1 MSKIS
6 EEEIQKILPIKGP
19 SFQEV
24 KNFLEKY
31 NNEYIVIKCGGSV
44 LIDKNLFNN
53 FINDISILNKLG
65 FIPVVIHGGGKRISN
80 KLNDVGI
87 KSNFIN
93 GLRVTDQNIINI
105 VEKVL
110 IEFNKDIGESLNI
123 KSSEATQINSKKS
136 NVINVV
142 PENKELG
149 FVGIPKRINTEIIED
164 LIRNNKIPVVAPLG
178 LDEKNQVYN
187 INGDTAAGAIA
198 KSLKSRRLLLMTN
211 VEGVLDKEKK
221 DTAGAIRKMA
231 AIFAADVVGYSKLM
245 ASNEKLTLFRLKE
258 TRKITDKIIHQLNGR
273 IFSTAGD
280 SIMAEFASPVDA
292 MEAAISIQKEVSK
305 KAKEIQDNIT
315 IEFRIGINLGDI
327 MTQDNNLYGDNV
339 NIAARLEAIAPV
351 GEITVSEKVYSE
363 VEDKVDVTFKYQGEK
378 KLKNISKKIKVY
390 TSQITTDKKKSVKFQ
405 KKPYI
410 IAAIIALFMVVGGV
424 FYFLNNKSSND
435 IEYTDNSKSVLESF
449 RTDQEGLPTNNNAS
463 SNIVFVALMEFQNQS
478 KVLTGQKIEN
488 ISKLFSE
495 KLFEEEKI
503 SIVKTPQG
511 SENLN
516 PPEVMLIATESNA
529 SFVVNGIISDENNS
543 SFLNLKIYEAKRG
556 SLIINQ
562 KISVDENN
570 SSLIDFTSNFKKDI
584 LKK

>member
-1 MSKIS
+1 MS
-6 EEEIQKILPIKGP
+6 E
-19 SFQEV
+19 
-24 KNFLEKY
+24 
-31 NNEYIVIKCGGSV
+31 
-44 LIDKNLFNN
+44 
-53 FINDISILNKLG
+53 
-65 FIPVVIHGGGKRISN
+65 SN
-80 KLNDVGI
+80 K
-87 KSNFIN
+87 
-93 GLRVTDQNIINI
+93 NI
-105 VEKVL
+105 
-110 IEFNKDIGESLNI
+110 
-123 KSSEATQINSKKS
+123 
-136 NVINVV
+136 
-142 PENKELG
+142 
-149 FVGIPKRINTEIIED
+149 
-164 LIRNNKIPVVAPLG
+164 
-178 LDEKNQVYN
+178 Y
-187 INGDTAAGAIA
+187 
-198 KSLKSRRLLLMTN
+198 
-211 VEGVLDKEKK
+211 VLDKEKK

-258 TRKITDKIIHQLNGR
+258 TRKITDKIIHELNGR

-292 MEAAISIQKEVSK
+292 MEAAISIQKEISK

-351 GEITVSEKVYSE
+351 GEITISEKVYLE
-363 VEDKVDVTFKYQGEK
+363 VEDKVDISFKYQGEK

-390 TSQITTDKKKSVKFQ
+390 TSQMTTDKKKSLKFQ

-410 IAAIIALFMVVGGV
+410 IAAIIALFIVVGGV

-449 RTDQEGLPTNNNAS
+449 RTDQESLPNNNNAS
-463 SNIVFVALMEFQNQS
+463 SNIVFVALMDFQNQS
-478 KVLTGQKIEN
+478 KILTGQEIEN

-529 SFVVNGIISDENNS
+529 SFVVNGIISDENNA

-562 KISVDENN
+562 KISISQNN
-570 SSLIDFTSNFKKDI
+570 GDLIDFTSNFKKDI

>member
-1 MSKIS
+1 MS
-6 EEEIQKILPIKGP
+6 E
-19 SFQEV
+19 
-24 KNFLEKY
+24 
-31 NNEYIVIKCGGSV
+31 
-44 LIDKNLFNN
+44 
-53 FINDISILNKLG
+53 
-65 FIPVVIHGGGKRISN
+65 SN
-80 KLNDVGI
+80 K
-87 KSNFIN
+87 
-93 GLRVTDQNIINI
+93 NI
-105 VEKVL
+105 
-110 IEFNKDIGESLNI
+110 
-123 KSSEATQINSKKS
+123 
-136 NVINVV
+136 
-142 PENKELG
+142 
-149 FVGIPKRINTEIIED
+149 
-164 LIRNNKIPVVAPLG
+164 
-178 LDEKNQVYN
+178 Y
-187 INGDTAAGAIA
+187 
-198 KSLKSRRLLLMTN
+198 
-211 VEGVLDKEKK
+211 VLDKEKK

-258 TRKITDKIIHQLNGR
+258 TRKITDKIIQELNGR

-292 MEAAISIQKEVSK
+292 MEAAISIQKEVST

-351 GEITVSEKVYSE
+351 GEITISEKVYLE
-363 VEDKVDVTFKYQGEK
+363 VEDKVDISFKYQGEK

-390 TSQITTDKKKSVKFQ
+390 TSQMTTDKKKSLKFQ

-410 IAAIIALFMVVGGV
+410 IAAIIALFIVVGGV

-449 RTDQEGLPTNNNAS
+449 RTDQESLPNNNNAS
-463 SNIVFVALMEFQNQS
+463 SNIVFVALMDFQNQS
-478 KVLTGQKIEN
+478 KILTGQEIEN

-529 SFVVNGIISDENNS
+529 SFVVNGIISDENNA

-562 KISVDENN
+562 KISISQNN
-570 SSLIDFTSNFKKDI
+570 GDLIDFTSNFKKDI

>member
-1 MSKIS
+1 MS
-6 EEEIQKILPIKGP
+6 E
-19 SFQEV
+19 
-24 KNFLEKY
+24 
-31 NNEYIVIKCGGSV
+31 
-44 LIDKNLFNN
+44 
-53 FINDISILNKLG
+53 
-65 FIPVVIHGGGKRISN
+65 SN
-80 KLNDVGI
+80 K
-87 KSNFIN
+87 
-93 GLRVTDQNIINI
+93 NI
-105 VEKVL
+105 
-110 IEFNKDIGESLNI
+110 
-123 KSSEATQINSKKS
+123 
-136 NVINVV
+136 
-142 PENKELG
+142 
-149 FVGIPKRINTEIIED
+149 
-164 LIRNNKIPVVAPLG
+164 
-178 LDEKNQVYN
+178 Y
-187 INGDTAAGAIA
+187 
-198 KSLKSRRLLLMTN
+198 
-211 VEGVLDKEKK
+211 VLDKEKK

-258 TRKITDKIIHQLNGR
+258 TRKITDKIIQELNGR

-305 KAKEIQDNIT
+305 KAKEVQDNIT

-351 GEITVSEKVYSE
+351 GEITVSEKVYLE
-363 VEDKVDVTFKYQGEK
+363 VEDKVDITFKYQGEK

-390 TSQITTDKKKSVKFQ
+390 TSQMTTNKKKSVKFQ
-405 KKPYI
+405 KKSYI
-410 IAAIIALFMVVGGV
+410 IMAIISSLLIASGA

-449 RTDQEGLPTNNNAS
+449 RSDQESLPNNNNAS
-463 SNIVFVALMEFQNQS
+463 SNIIFVALMEFQNQS
-478 KVLTGQKIEN
+478 KILTGQEIEN

-495 KLFEEEKI
+495 QVFEEAKI

-529 SFVVNGIISDENNS
+529 SFVINGIVSDENNS

-562 KISVDENN
+562 KIPISENN
-570 SSLIDFTSNFKKDI
+570 GNLIDFTSNFKKDI

>member
-1 MSKIS
+1 MS
-6 EEEIQKILPIKGP
+6 E
-19 SFQEV
+19 
-24 KNFLEKY
+24 
-31 NNEYIVIKCGGSV
+31 
-44 LIDKNLFNN
+44 
-53 FINDISILNKLG
+53 
-65 FIPVVIHGGGKRISN
+65 SN
-80 KLNDVGI
+80 K
-87 KSNFIN
+87 
-93 GLRVTDQNIINI
+93 NI
-105 VEKVL
+105 
-110 IEFNKDIGESLNI
+110 
-123 KSSEATQINSKKS
+123 
-136 NVINVV
+136 
-142 PENKELG
+142 
-149 FVGIPKRINTEIIED
+149 
-164 LIRNNKIPVVAPLG
+164 
-178 LDEKNQVYN
+178 Y
-187 INGDTAAGAIA
+187 
-198 KSLKSRRLLLMTN
+198 
-211 VEGVLDKEKK
+211 VLDKEKK

-258 TRKITDKIIHQLNGR
+258 TRKITDKIIHELNGR

-351 GEITVSEKVYSE
+351 GEITVSEKVYLE
-363 VEDKVDVTFKYQGEK
+363 VEDKVDISFKYQGEK

-390 TSQITTDKKKSVKFQ
+390 TSQMTTDKKKSVKFQ

-410 IAAIIALFMVVGGV
+410 ISAIIALFMVVGGV

-449 RTDQEGLPTNNNAS
+449 RTDQESLPNNNNAS

-478 KVLTGQKIEN
+478 KILTGQEIEN

-562 KISVDENN
+562 KISIDENN
-570 SSLIDFTSNFKKDI
+570 GNLIDFTSNFKKDI

>member
-1 MSKIS
+1 MS
-6 EEEIQKILPIKGP
+6 E
-19 SFQEV
+19 
-24 KNFLEKY
+24 
-31 NNEYIVIKCGGSV
+31 
-44 LIDKNLFNN
+44 
-53 FINDISILNKLG
+53 
-65 FIPVVIHGGGKRISN
+65 SN
-80 KLNDVGI
+80 K
-87 KSNFIN
+87 
-93 GLRVTDQNIINI
+93 
-105 VEKVL
+105 
-110 IEFNKDIGESLNI
+110 
-123 KSSEATQINSKKS
+123 
-136 NVINVV
+136 NV
-142 PENKELG
+142 
-149 FVGIPKRINTEIIED
+149 
-164 LIRNNKIPVVAPLG
+164 
-178 LDEKNQVYN
+178 Y
-187 INGDTAAGAIA
+187 
-198 KSLKSRRLLLMTN
+198 
-211 VEGVLDKEKK
+211 VLDKEKK

-258 TRKITDKIIHQLNGR
+258 TRKITDKIIQELNGR

-351 GEITVSEKVYSE
+351 GEITVSEKVYLE
-363 VEDKVDVTFKYQGEK
+363 VEDKVDITFKYQGEK

-390 TSQITTDKKKSVKFQ
+390 TSQMTTDKKKSVKFQ
-405 KKPYI
+405 NKPYI
-410 IAAIIALFMVVGGV
+410 ILAIISLSLIIGGA
-424 FYFLNNKSSND
+424 FYFLNNKASND

-449 RTDQEGLPTNNNAS
+449 RNDQESLPNNNNVS
-463 SNIVFVALMEFQNQS
+463 SNIIFVALMEFQNQS
-478 KVLTGQKIEN
+478 KVLTGQEIEN

-495 KLFEEEKI
+495 YLFEEEKI

-529 SFVVNGIISDENNS
+529 AFVVNGIISDENNS

-562 KISVDENN
+562 KISIGENN
-570 SSLIDFTSNFKKDI
+570 GNLIDFTSSFKEDI

>member
-1 MSKIS
+1 MS
-6 EEEIQKILPIKGP
+6 ETN
-19 SFQEV
+19 
-24 KNFLEKY
+24 KNIY
-31 NNEYIVIKCGGSV
+31 
-44 LIDKNLFNN
+44 
-53 FINDISILNKLG
+53 
-65 FIPVVIHGGGKRISN
+65 
-80 KLNDVGI
+80 
-87 KSNFIN
+87 
-93 GLRVTDQNIINI
+93 
-105 VEKVL
+105 
-110 IEFNKDIGESLNI
+110 
-123 KSSEATQINSKKS
+123 
-136 NVINVV
+136 
-142 PENKELG
+142 
-149 FVGIPKRINTEIIED
+149 
-164 LIRNNKIPVVAPLG
+164 
-178 LDEKNQVYN
+178 
-187 INGDTAAGAIA
+187 
-198 KSLKSRRLLLMTN
+198 
-211 VEGVLDKEKK
+211 VLDKEKK

-258 TRKITDKIIHQLNGR
+258 TRKITDKIIQELNGR

-292 MEAAISIQKEVSK
+292 MEAAISIQKEVSR
-305 KAKEIQDNIT
+305 KAKETQDNII

-339 NIAARLEAIAPV
+339 NIAARLEAIAPL
-351 GEITVSEKVYSE
+351 GEITVSEKVYLE
-363 VEDKVDVTFKYQGEK
+363 VEDKVDITFKYQGEK

-390 TSQITTDKKKSVKFQ
+390 TSQMTSNKKKSVKFQ
-405 KKPYI
+405 NKPFI
-410 IAAIIALFMVVGGV
+410 IMTIISLSLIVGGA

-449 RTDQEGLPTNNNAS
+449 RNNQESAPYNNNVS
-463 SNIVFVALMEFQNQS
+463 SNIIFVALMEFQNQS
-478 KVLTGQKIEN
+478 KVLTGQEIEN

-495 KLFEEEKI
+495 YLFEEEKI

-529 SFVVNGIISDENNS
+529 AFVVNGIISDENNS

-562 KISVDENN
+562 KISIGENN
-570 SSLIDFTSNFKKDI
+570 GNLIDFTSSFKEDI

>member
-1 MSKIS
+1 MS
-6 EEEIQKILPIKGP
+6 E
-19 SFQEV
+19 
-24 KNFLEKY
+24 
-31 NNEYIVIKCGGSV
+31 
-44 LIDKNLFNN
+44 
-53 FINDISILNKLG
+53 
-65 FIPVVIHGGGKRISN
+65 SN
-80 KLNDVGI
+80 K
-87 KSNFIN
+87 
-93 GLRVTDQNIINI
+93 NI
-105 VEKVL
+105 
-110 IEFNKDIGESLNI
+110 
-123 KSSEATQINSKKS
+123 
-136 NVINVV
+136 
-142 PENKELG
+142 
-149 FVGIPKRINTEIIED
+149 
-164 LIRNNKIPVVAPLG
+164 
-178 LDEKNQVYN
+178 Y
-187 INGDTAAGAIA
+187 
-198 KSLKSRRLLLMTN
+198 
-211 VEGVLDKEKK
+211 VLDKEKK

-258 TRKITDKIIHQLNGR
+258 TRKITDKIIHELNGR

-292 MEAAISIQKEVSK
+292 MEAAISIQKEISK

-315 IEFRIGINLGDI
+315 IEFRVGINLGDI

-351 GEITVSEKVYSE
+351 GEITVSEKVYLE
-363 VEDKVDVTFKYQGEK
+363 VEDKVDISFKYQGEK

-390 TSQITTDKKKSVKFQ
+390 TSQMTADKKKSVKFQ

-410 IAAIIALFMVVGGV
+410 IFASIALFMVVGGV

-449 RTDQEGLPTNNNAS
+449 RTDQETLPNNNNAS

-478 KVLTGQKIEN
+478 KILTGQEIEN

-570 SSLIDFTSNFKKDI
+570 VGLIDFTSSFKKDI

>member
-1 MSKIS
+1 MS
-6 EEEIQKILPIKGP
+6 E
-19 SFQEV
+19 
-24 KNFLEKY
+24 
-31 NNEYIVIKCGGSV
+31 
-44 LIDKNLFNN
+44 
-53 FINDISILNKLG
+53 
-65 FIPVVIHGGGKRISN
+65 SN
-80 KLNDVGI
+80 K
-87 KSNFIN
+87 
-93 GLRVTDQNIINI
+93 NI
-105 VEKVL
+105 
-110 IEFNKDIGESLNI
+110 
-123 KSSEATQINSKKS
+123 
-136 NVINVV
+136 
-142 PENKELG
+142 
-149 FVGIPKRINTEIIED
+149 
-164 LIRNNKIPVVAPLG
+164 
-178 LDEKNQVYN
+178 Y
-187 INGDTAAGAIA
+187 
-198 KSLKSRRLLLMTN
+198 
-211 VEGVLDKEKK
+211 VLDKEKK
-221 DTAGAIRKMA
+221 DTSGAIRKMA

-258 TRKITDKIIHQLNGR
+258 TRKITDKIIHELNGR

-305 KAKEIQDNIT
+305 KAKEMQDNIT

-351 GEITVSEKVYSE
+351 GEITVSEKVYLE
-363 VEDKVDVTFKYQGEK
+363 VEDKVDITFKYQGEK

-390 TSQITTDKKKSVKFQ
+390 TSQMTTDKKKSVKFQ
-405 KKPYI
+405 KKSYI
-410 IAAIIALFMVVGGV
+410 ITAVIALFIVLGGV
-424 FYFLNNKSSND
+424 FYFLNNKSSNN

-449 RTDQEGLPTNNNAS
+449 RTDQESLPNNNNVA

-478 KVLTGQKIEN
+478 KILTGQEIEN

-495 KLFEEEKI
+495 QLFEEEKI

-562 KISVDENN
+562 KISISENN
-570 SSLIDFTSNFKKDI
+570 GNLIDFTSNFKKDI

>member
-1 MSKIS
+1 MS
-6 EEEIQKILPIKGP
+6 E
-19 SFQEV
+19 
-24 KNFLEKY
+24 
-31 NNEYIVIKCGGSV
+31 
-44 LIDKNLFNN
+44 
-53 FINDISILNKLG
+53 
-65 FIPVVIHGGGKRISN
+65 SN
-80 KLNDVGI
+80 K
-87 KSNFIN
+87 
-93 GLRVTDQNIINI
+93 NI
-105 VEKVL
+105 
-110 IEFNKDIGESLNI
+110 
-123 KSSEATQINSKKS
+123 
-136 NVINVV
+136 
-142 PENKELG
+142 
-149 FVGIPKRINTEIIED
+149 
-164 LIRNNKIPVVAPLG
+164 
-178 LDEKNQVYN
+178 Y
-187 INGDTAAGAIA
+187 
-198 KSLKSRRLLLMTN
+198 
-211 VEGVLDKEKK
+211 VLDKEKK

-258 TRKITDKIIHQLNGR
+258 TRKITDKIIHELNGR

-351 GEITVSEKVYSE
+351 GEITVSEKVYLE
-363 VEDKVDVTFKYQGEK
+363 VEDKVDISFKYQGEK

-390 TSQITTDKKKSVKFQ
+390 TSQMTTDKKKSVKFQ

-410 IAAIIALFMVVGGV
+410 ITAIIALFIVVGSV

-449 RTDQEGLPTNNNAS
+449 RTDQESLPNNNNAS

-478 KVLTGQKIEN
+478 KILTGQEIEN

-562 KISVDENN
+562 KISIDENN
-570 SSLIDFTSNFKKDI
+570 GNLIDFTSNFKKDI

>member
-1 MSKIS
+1 MS
-6 EEEIQKILPIKGP
+6 E
-19 SFQEV
+19 
-24 KNFLEKY
+24 
-31 NNEYIVIKCGGSV
+31 
-44 LIDKNLFNN
+44 
-53 FINDISILNKLG
+53 
-65 FIPVVIHGGGKRISN
+65 SN
-80 KLNDVGI
+80 K
-87 KSNFIN
+87 
-93 GLRVTDQNIINI
+93 NI
-105 VEKVL
+105 
-110 IEFNKDIGESLNI
+110 
-123 KSSEATQINSKKS
+123 
-136 NVINVV
+136 
-142 PENKELG
+142 
-149 FVGIPKRINTEIIED
+149 
-164 LIRNNKIPVVAPLG
+164 
-178 LDEKNQVYN
+178 Y
-187 INGDTAAGAIA
+187 
-198 KSLKSRRLLLMTN
+198 
-211 VEGVLDKEKK
+211 VLDKEKK

-258 TRKITDKIIHQLNGR
+258 TRKITDKIIHELNGR

-351 GEITVSEKVYSE
+351 GEITVSEKVYLE
-363 VEDKVDVTFKYQGEK
+363 VEDKVDISFKYQGEK

-390 TSQITTDKKKSVKFQ
+390 TSQMTTDKKKSVKFQ

-410 IAAIIALFMVVGGV
+410 ISAIIALFMVVGGV

-449 RTDQEGLPTNNNAS
+449 RTDQESLPNNNNAS

-478 KVLTGQKIEN
+478 KILTGQEIEN

-562 KISVDENN
+562 KISISENN
-570 SSLIDFTSNFKKDI
+570 GNLIDFTSNFKKDI

>member
-1 MSKIS
+1 MS
-6 EEEIQKILPIKGP
+6 E
-19 SFQEV
+19 
-24 KNFLEKY
+24 
-31 NNEYIVIKCGGSV
+31 
-44 LIDKNLFNN
+44 
-53 FINDISILNKLG
+53 
-65 FIPVVIHGGGKRISN
+65 SN
-80 KLNDVGI
+80 K
-87 KSNFIN
+87 
-93 GLRVTDQNIINI
+93 NI
-105 VEKVL
+105 
-110 IEFNKDIGESLNI
+110 
-123 KSSEATQINSKKS
+123 
-136 NVINVV
+136 
-142 PENKELG
+142 
-149 FVGIPKRINTEIIED
+149 
-164 LIRNNKIPVVAPLG
+164 
-178 LDEKNQVYN
+178 Y
-187 INGDTAAGAIA
+187 
-198 KSLKSRRLLLMTN
+198 
-211 VEGVLDKEKK
+211 VLDKEKK

-258 TRKITDKIIHQLNGR
+258 TRKITDKIIHELNGR

-292 MEAAISIQKEVSK
+292 MEAAISIQKEVTK

-351 GEITVSEKVYSE
+351 GEITVSEKVYLE

-390 TSQITTDKKKSVKFQ
+390 TSQMTTDKKKSVKFQ

-410 IAAIIALFMVVGGV
+410 IISIIALFLVVGGV
-424 FYFLNNKSSND
+424 FYFLNNQSSND

-449 RTDQEGLPTNNNAS
+449 RTDQESLPNNNNAS

-478 KVLTGQKIEN
+478 KILTGQEIEN

-495 KLFEEEKI
+495 KLFEEENI

-562 KISVDENN
+562 KIAIDENN
-570 SSLIDFTSNFKKDI
+570 GSLIDFTSNFKKDI

>member
-1 MSKIS
+1 MS
-6 EEEIQKILPIKGP
+6 E
-19 SFQEV
+19 
-24 KNFLEKY
+24 
-31 NNEYIVIKCGGSV
+31 
-44 LIDKNLFNN
+44 
-53 FINDISILNKLG
+53 
-65 FIPVVIHGGGKRISN
+65 SN
-80 KLNDVGI
+80 K
-87 KSNFIN
+87 
-93 GLRVTDQNIINI
+93 NI
-105 VEKVL
+105 
-110 IEFNKDIGESLNI
+110 
-123 KSSEATQINSKKS
+123 
-136 NVINVV
+136 
-142 PENKELG
+142 
-149 FVGIPKRINTEIIED
+149 
-164 LIRNNKIPVVAPLG
+164 
-178 LDEKNQVYN
+178 Y
-187 INGDTAAGAIA
+187 
-198 KSLKSRRLLLMTN
+198 
-211 VEGVLDKEKK
+211 VLDKEKK

-258 TRKITDKIIHQLNGR
+258 TRKITDKIIHELNGR

-292 MEAAISIQKEVSK
+292 MEAAISIQKEISK

-351 GEITVSEKVYSE
+351 GEITISEKVYLE
-363 VEDKVDVTFKYQGEK
+363 VEDKVDISFKYQGEK

-390 TSQITTDKKKSVKFQ
+390 TSQMTTDKKKSLKFQ

-410 IAAIIALFMVVGGV
+410 IAAIIALFIVVGGV

-449 RTDQEGLPTNNNAS
+449 RTDQESLPNNNNAS

-478 KVLTGQKIEN
+478 KILTGQEIEN

-529 SFVVNGIISDENNS
+529 SFVVNGIISDENNA

-562 KISVDENN
+562 KISISQNN
-570 SSLIDFTSNFKKDI
+570 GDLIDFTSNFKKDI

>member
-1 MSKIS
+1 MS
-6 EEEIQKILPIKGP
+6 E
-19 SFQEV
+19 
-24 KNFLEKY
+24 
-31 NNEYIVIKCGGSV
+31 
-44 LIDKNLFNN
+44 
-53 FINDISILNKLG
+53 
-65 FIPVVIHGGGKRISN
+65 SN
-80 KLNDVGI
+80 K
-87 KSNFIN
+87 
-93 GLRVTDQNIINI
+93 NI
-105 VEKVL
+105 
-110 IEFNKDIGESLNI
+110 
-123 KSSEATQINSKKS
+123 
-136 NVINVV
+136 
-142 PENKELG
+142 
-149 FVGIPKRINTEIIED
+149 
-164 LIRNNKIPVVAPLG
+164 
-178 LDEKNQVYN
+178 Y
-187 INGDTAAGAIA
+187 
-198 KSLKSRRLLLMTN
+198 
-211 VEGVLDKEKK
+211 VLDKEKK

-258 TRKITDKIIHQLNGR
+258 TRKITDKIIQELNGR

-351 GEITVSEKVYSE
+351 GEITVSEKVYLE
-363 VEDKVDVTFKYQGEK
+363 VEDKVDITFKYQGEK

-390 TSQITTDKKKSVKFQ
+390 TSQMTTDKKKSVKFQ
-405 KKPYI
+405 NKLYI
-410 IAAIIALFMVVGGV
+410 ILAIISLSLIIGGA
-424 FYFLNNKSSND
+424 FYFLNNKASND

-449 RTDQEGLPTNNNAS
+449 RNDQESLPNNNNVS
-463 SNIVFVALMEFQNQS
+463 SNIIFVALMEFQNQS
-478 KVLTGQKIEN
+478 KVLTGQEIEN

-495 KLFEEEKI
+495 YLFEEEKI

-529 SFVVNGIISDENNS
+529 AFVVNGIISDENNS

-562 KISVDENN
+562 KISIGENN
-570 SSLIDFTSNFKKDI
+570 GNLIDFTSSFKEDI

>member
-1 MSKIS
+1 MSKTN
-6 EEEIQKILPIKGP
+6 
-19 SFQEV
+19 
-24 KNFLEKY
+24 KNIY
-31 NNEYIVIKCGGSV
+31 
-44 LIDKNLFNN
+44 
-53 FINDISILNKLG
+53 
-65 FIPVVIHGGGKRISN
+65 
-80 KLNDVGI
+80 
-87 KSNFIN
+87 
-93 GLRVTDQNIINI
+93 
-105 VEKVL
+105 
-110 IEFNKDIGESLNI
+110 
-123 KSSEATQINSKKS
+123 
-136 NVINVV
+136 
-142 PENKELG
+142 
-149 FVGIPKRINTEIIED
+149 
-164 LIRNNKIPVVAPLG
+164 
-178 LDEKNQVYN
+178 
-187 INGDTAAGAIA
+187 
-198 KSLKSRRLLLMTN
+198 
-211 VEGVLDKEKK
+211 VLDKDKENKS
-221 DTAGAIRKMA
+221 TATRKMA

-258 TRKITDKIIHQLNGR
+258 TRKITDKIIQSLDGR

-292 MEAAISIQKEVSK
+292 MEAAITIQKEVST
-305 KAKEIQDNIT
+305 KAKEIKDNIT

-351 GEITVSEKVYSE
+351 GEITVSEKVYLE
-363 VEDKVDVTFKYQGEK
+363 VEDKVDVSFKYQGEK

-390 TSQITTDKKKSVKFQ
+390 TSQMTAVNKKSATFQ

-410 IAAIIALFMVVGGV
+410 IGAIFSLLVVIGGT
-424 FYFLNNKSSND
+424 FYFLTNKSSND

-449 RTDQEGLPTNNNAS
+449 RTEQDNVTNTNTAS
-463 SNIVFVALMEFQNQS
+463 SNIVYVALMEFQNQS
-478 KVLTGQKIEN
+478 RVLAGQEIES

-503 SIVKTPQG
+503 SIVQTPQG

-529 SFVVNGIISDENNS
+529 SFVVNGIVSDEDNS

-562 KISVDENN
+562 KIAIANDNN
-570 SSLIDFTSNFKKDI
+570 DLINFTSNFKKEI

>member
-1 MSKIS
+1 MS
-6 EEEIQKILPIKGP
+6 E
-19 SFQEV
+19 
-24 KNFLEKY
+24 
-31 NNEYIVIKCGGSV
+31 
-44 LIDKNLFNN
+44 
-53 FINDISILNKLG
+53 
-65 FIPVVIHGGGKRISN
+65 SN
-80 KLNDVGI
+80 K
-87 KSNFIN
+87 
-93 GLRVTDQNIINI
+93 NI
-105 VEKVL
+105 
-110 IEFNKDIGESLNI
+110 
-123 KSSEATQINSKKS
+123 
-136 NVINVV
+136 
-142 PENKELG
+142 
-149 FVGIPKRINTEIIED
+149 
-164 LIRNNKIPVVAPLG
+164 
-178 LDEKNQVYN
+178 Y
-187 INGDTAAGAIA
+187 
-198 KSLKSRRLLLMTN
+198 
-211 VEGVLDKEKK
+211 VLDKEKK

-258 TRKITDKIIHQLNGR
+258 TRKITDKIIQELNGR

-351 GEITVSEKVYSE
+351 GEITVSEKVYLE
-363 VEDKVDVTFKYQGEK
+363 VEDKVDISFKYQGEK

-390 TSQITTDKKKSVKFQ
+390 TSQMTTDKKKSVKFQ

-410 IAAIIALFMVVGGV
+410 IMAIIALFMVVGGV

-449 RTDQEGLPTNNNAS
+449 RTDQESLPNNNNAS

-478 KVLTGQKIEN
+478 KILTGQEIEN

-562 KISVDENN
+562 KISIDENN
-570 SSLIDFTSNFKKDI
+570 GNLIDFTSNFKKDI